1 MTPPALF
8 PRRYRDLTI
17 LDLEA
22 QRSLVIACDSAGAI
36 GPKEADVVRVPGY
49 VLGRFTARVALME
62 VLAVG
67 AWPVCIVNTLCV
79 EPEPAGAAIRE
90 GVADEVRSLGI
101 DPEKALT
108 GSSEKNV
115 PTIQSGI
122 GITVIGLATTAELLI
137 GRLAAGD
144 ALALFGRP
152 KVGTEVFLDDPE
164 IADLQTVRLLLD
176 QPGIREIVPAGS
188 RGILAEA
195 RDLAAL
201 YRLQINWRPGLSE
214 LDLHKSAGPATCILA
229 AGERAALEAAG
240 LRTGK
245 PFCLLGTL
253 EKTVPWRWK

>member
-1 MTPPALF
+1 MTPATLS

-17 LDLEA
+17 LDLDE

-62 VLAVG
+62 VLAIG

-90 GVADEVRSLGI
+90 GVADEMRVLGI

-108 GSSEKNV
+108 GSSEKNI
-115 PTIQSGI
+115 PTTQSGI
-122 GITVIGLATTAELLI
+122 GITVIGLATTAELLT

-144 ALALFGRP
+144 TLALFGRP

-164 IADLQTVRLLLD
+164 IVDLKTVRLLLD

-201 YRLQINWRPGLSE
+201 YGLQINWRPGLTE
-214 LDLHKSAGPATCILA
+214 PALLKSAGPATCILA
-229 AGERAALEAAG
+229 AGDRAALET
-240 LRTGK
+240 TGRRAEK

-253 EKTVPWRWK
+253 GPAASR

>member
-1 MTPPALF
+1 MTPATPS

-17 LDLEA
+17 LDLDE
-22 QRSLVIACDSAGAI
+22 QRVLVIACDSAGAI

-49 VLGRFTARVALME
+49 ILGRFTARVALME
-62 VLAVG
+62 VLAAG

-79 EPEPAGAAIRE
+79 EPEPAGTAIRE
-90 GVADEVRSLGI
+90 GVADEIRVLGI

-115 PTIQSGI
+115 PTSQSGI
-122 GITVIGLATTAELLI
+122 GVTVIGMAAKTSLLM

-152 KVGTEVFLDDPE
+152 KVGAEVFLEDQE
-164 IADLQTVRLLLD
+164 IVDLKTVRLLLA
-176 QPGIREIVPAGS
+176 QPGVREMVPVGS

-195 RDLAAL
+195 QDLAAL
-201 YRLQINWRPGLSE
+201 YGLQINWRQNLPE
-214 LDLHKSAGPATCILA
+214 LNLHKSAGPATCILA
-229 AGERAALEAAG
+229 AGDPAALETAG
-240 LRTGK
+240 CRTKK

-253 EKTVPWRWK
+253 AT

>member
-1 MTPPALF
+1 MTSATLS

-17 LDLEA
+17 LDLDE

-49 VLGRFTARVALME
+49 ILGRFTARVALME
-62 VLAVG
+62 VLAIG

-90 GVADEVRSLGI
+90 GVADEIRELGI

-115 PTIQSGI
+115 PTSQSGI
-122 GITVIGLATTAELLI
+122 GVTVIGLAVKTSLLM
-137 GRLAAGD
+137 GRLAACD

-152 KVGTEVFLDDPE
+152 KVGAEVFLEDQE
-164 IADLQTVRLLLD
+164 IVDLKTVRLLLA
-176 QPGIREIVPAGS
+176 QPEVREIVPVGS

-195 RDLAAL
+195 QDLAAL
-201 YRLQINWRPGLSE
+201 YGLQINWRQNLPE

-229 AGERAALEAAG
+229 AGDQAALETAG
-240 LRTGK
+240 HRAGK

-253 EKTVPWRWK
+253 AI

>member
-1 MTPPALF
+1 MTPATLS
-8 PRRYRDLTI
+8 PRRYRDLII
-17 LDLEA
+17 LDLDE

-36 GPKEADVVRVPGY
+36 GPKVADVVRVPGY
-49 VLGRFTARVALME
+49 VLGRFTARVALMK
-62 VLAVG
+62 VLAAG
-67 AWPVCIVNTLCV
+67 AWPACIANTLCV

-90 GVADEVRSLGI
+90 GVADEIRALGI

-115 PTIQSGI
+115 PTTQSGI
-122 GITVIGLATTAELLI
+122 GITVIGLATTAELLM

-144 ALALFGRP
+144 TLALLGRP

-164 IADLQTVRLLLD
+164 IVDLKTVRLLLN

-201 YRLQINWRPGLSE
+201 YRLQIDWRSGLPE
-214 LDLHKSAGPATCILA
+214 LDLLKSAGPATCLLA
-229 AGERAALEAAG
+229 AGDRAALEAAG
-240 LRTGK
+240 RRAEK

-253 EKTVPWRWK
+253 EN